1 LIEKESTR
9 AGPDSVTGLKIVAT
23 ASHHVVGENFSDL
36 LEVFSKEQYSCGRAR
51 VRQTRGQL
59 ERVGDPDGAP

>member
-36 LEVFSKEQYSCGRAR
+36 LD
-51 VRQTRGQL
+51 L
-59 ERVGDPDGAP
+59 ERVSKRPEKL

>member
-36 LEVFSKEQYSCGRAR
+36 LGYGRLRNNPATHLAYSG
-51 VRQTRGQL
+51 
-59 ERVGDPDGAP
+59 ERLNSAGPALNWRS